1 MTPVKVLVVDDSAF
15 LRRLVVRL
23 LEATGD
29 FAVIGT
35 AADGA
40 EAVQK
45 ICALRPEAVSLDLE
59 MPVLD
64 GLGVLR
70 QIMRRCP
77 VPVVMLS
84 SHTTKGARA
93 TMQALSLGAVD
104 FVAKP
109 EKPGFL
115 DVMVAELAL
124 KLKTAALV
132 SAHKLTLARYSL
144 VKQPGRQAGTGG
156 TIRAAPAAGLV
167 PEVPGDS
174 WPRRLLESGQVYG
187 SSPVGSIGTGEPG
200 EGASGGEAVPAG
212 DGGQRSERTKVVRPE
227 TARGRVELVVVG
239 SSTGGP
245 AALQTLIPA
254 LPANFPAAV
263 VVVQHLPP
271 GFSASLAEH
280 LGRRSRLKV
289 RHAEAGDPVAPGQ
302 VLVAPAGC
310 ELTFRGRAGEVNI
323 RLESCG
329 EPRVPGSFRPSVD
342 GVMLSAAELYGARSM
357 GVLLTGMGKDGA
369 KGMAAIRECGGPTI
383 AEAESTCVVFGMPKA
398 AIEAGAAQKV
408 LPLGEIAGEIVK
420 MV

>member
-1 MTPVKVLVVDDSAF
+1 MPPVRVLVVDDSA
-15 LRRLVVRL
+15 LMRRLVSRL

-35 AADGA
+35 AADGV

-132 SAHKLTLARYSL
+132 SAHKLTPAGHSL
-144 VKQPGRQAGTGG
+144 LGTGG
-156 TIRAAPAAGLV
+156 
-167 PEVPGDS
+167 
-174 WPRRLLESGQVYG
+174 
-187 SSPVGSIGTGEPG
+187 PG
-200 EGASGGEAVPAG
+200 EGKPGGEAVPAG

-289 RHAEAGDPVAPGQ
+289 RHAEAGDPVAPGW

-310 ELTFRGRAGEVNI
+310 ELTFRGRAGGVSV

-329 EPRVPGSFRPSVD
+329 EPRAPGSFRPSVD

-357 GVLLTGMGKDGA
+357 GVLLTGMGRDGA
-369 KGMAAIRECGGPTI
+369 KGMAAIRERGGPTI
-383 AEAESTCVVFGMPKA
+383 AEDESTCVVFGMPKA
-398 AIEAGAAQKV
+398 AIEAGAAKKV
-408 LPLGEIAGEIVK
+408 LPLGEIAGEILK

>member
-1 MTPVKVLVVDDSAF
+1 MPPVKILVADDSTF

-29 FAVIGT
+29 FTVIDT

-40 EAVQK
+40 EAVKK
-45 ICALRPEAVSLDLE
+45 ICGLKPEAVSLDLE
-59 MPVLD
+59 MPVQD
-64 GLGVLR
+64 GLSVLR

-77 VPVVMLS
+77 TPVVMLS

-109 EKPGFL
+109 EKPGLL

-132 SAHKLTLARYSL
+132 SAH
-144 VKQPGRQAGTGG
+144 
-156 TIRAAPAAGLV
+156 
-167 PEVPGDS
+167 
-174 WPRRLLESGQVYG
+174 RLMF
-187 SSPVGSIGTGEPG
+187 SSPVP
-200 EGASGGEAVPAG
+200 EAVPAG
-212 DGGQRSERTKVVRPE
+212 NKGLPDERAKSVRPAPE
-227 TARGRVELVVVG
+227 RGRVELIVVG

-245 AALQTLIPA
+245 AALQKLIPA
-254 LPANFPAAV
+254 LPAHFPAAV

-280 LGRRSRLKV
+280 LNRHSRLKV
-289 RHAEAGDPVAPGQ
+289 RHAEAGEPVAPGQ

-310 ELTFRGRAGEVNI
+310 ELVFRGRAGGVSVG
-323 RLESCG
+323 LESCG
-329 EPRVPGSFRPSVD
+329 EARAPGAFRPSVD
-342 GVMLSAAELYGARSM
+342 GVMLSAAGLYGARSM

-369 KGMAAIRECGGPTI
+369 KGMAAIRERGGPTI
-383 AEAESTCVVFGMPKA
+383 AEDESTCVIFGMPKA
-398 AIEAGAAQKV
+398 AIETGAAQKV